1 MHGKDIVVVER
12 DTVTTIGVNVYLTII
27 TYVKLNLDNHMI
39 RPRTSVTSIIAN
51 DHSMIGIQ
59 NFGFWFHLNGT
70 ASEKWISRS
79 TTFRTSQPWYKHRIP
94 L

>member
-1 MHGKDIVVVER
+1 
-12 DTVTTIGVNVYLTII
+12 VTTIGVNVHLNIK
-27 TYVKLNLDNHMI
+27 TYVKLNLGKRYHMI
-39 RPRTSVTSIIAN
+39 RSRTSVTSMIAN

>member
-12 DTVTTIGVNVYLTII
+12 DTVTTIDVNVYLTII

-51 DHSMIGIQ
+51 DHWHPKFWIPCIHGI
-59 NFGFWFHLNGT
+59 
-70 ASEKWISRS
+70 AAEKWISRS
-79 TTFRTSQPWYKHRIP
+79 TTFLTSQPWYKHRIP